1 MYCCSSPEREK
12 PEDKPSAESKQGSPA
27 VADDAL
33 PDDASPSKKTIDQT
47 FPESSKNISQLGSGP
62 GTSSAVAEKKDGE
75 LRPDERTS
83 HSNSSGSS
91 EEESEEEQGASPKG
105 SRKKQ
110 SAGEESRRKEPSG
123 EVNRK
128 RRPMSSRGRCCPVDP
143 LIGSRGCPVH
153 PPDFP
158 GNQGICITY
167 ARDAN
172 PYALAGDLRQLK
184 AGVTFV
190 MAEATTEEGAVA
202 AVAKVKKYL
211 KKPTVVKWPG
221 GARVPECKFKVLSED
236 SRRKWPSLFASR
248 SSCVHDVN
256 HCVSYR
262 TPDDRYLHIVHF
274 NFRASFSGVPHWIM
288 ALLELPGTAV
298 ADEDSEVTPWKELAA
313 ALCGWGL
320 RIIVGHLNKKTTLW

>member
-62 GTSSAVAEKKDGE
+62 GTSSAVADKKDRE
-75 LRPDERTS
+75 HRLDDRS
-83 HSNSSGSS
+83 YYSNDYYSSSDDYYYSS

-110 SAGEESRRKEPSG
+110 SGGEESRRKQPSG
-123 EVNRK
+123 EVNPK
-128 RRPMSSRGRCCPVDP
+128 RRAMSTRSGSVRSRGRGCPVDP

-211 KKPTVVKWPG
+211 KKNTLVKWPG

-313 ALCGWGL
+313 ALCGWG
-320 RIIVGHLNKKTTLW
+320 